1 MSQNF
6 KFVEQTQALPLIV
19 RKPIAVMNY
28 NLYKKY
34 RHSQNYYY
42 IREINEILSDAS
54 TRHVILFKDC
64 LTIDEEVPQ
73 LMHNDR
79 MSTLRDTINWRNIHK
94 KQHCSQ
100 NITKYCVRLNQFHA
114 DIARIFEEP
123 VCTVLNKYFDK
134 KRKYDYF
141 RIAKIIEEENKLNPQ
156 KPPKG
161 IVGERPSPANSQES
175 LPQEQEQVENEV
187 VQHTQVLKEISW
199 LKNEKPFHKDASQT
213 INELFKHLEHFDDMS
228 SFSIAPIPKK
238 EKITLDNF
246 LLYIGTKFN
255 KKQMTSPNYKQTH
268 DHRIQELI
276 LKQKTK
282 TLQKG
287 QPNYSLH
294 KKNDTKYSIGSIEK
308 KIVFAKDQFNNLS
321 KKSNRQVS
329 TDIMESLTKL
339 DNKPLEFIKNKSKT
353 TVTKNQIKINNII
366 RDVNHNN
373 TPTPSLHKVSISS
386 THLKTQQ
393 PYAVPQS
400 NNFKLNSLA
409 KLLIED
415 TYNDQQHNK
424 LKHGAITHRPL
435 SGTHTLFTS
444 YSNRNSPSINNKQQ
458 NLQNS
463 KPDFNQIKK
472 GKQINS
478 TQLPQQFGQLAK
490 NLFKKVL
497 NSKKPKPINHIMQ
510 SSQQDKVLNQFDKLK
525 INCNSQ
531 QQLNEINEKKQHKKI
546 KSDGRALY
554 NKFSIPELG
563 CLTERH
569 EKESPLL
576 NFHSNNSHGSPQQ
589 FRRLDSEKQESI
601 SKNMKGLMIQQM
613 LKQLAKK
620 NQQNQQ
626 KQELCSIIKN
636 SQKIF

>member
-6 KFVEQTQALPLIV
+6 KFVEQSQTLPMIV
-19 RKPIAVMNY
+19 RKPMTVMNF

-34 RHSQNYYY
+34 QHSQNYYY

-54 TRHVILFKDC
+54 TKHVIHFKDW
-64 LTIDEEVPQ
+64 LTIDEEDEYLKRFYKLEEYPQ
-73 LMHNDR
+73 KIVLL
-79 MSTLRDTINWRNIHK
+79 TEYYK
-94 KQHCSQ
+94 
-100 NITKYCVRLNQFHA
+100 FHA
-114 DIARIFEEP
+114 DIARIFQEP
-123 VCTVLNKYFDK
+123 VCTVLNKYYDK

-161 IVGERPSPANSQES
+161 IVGDRPSPANSQES
-175 LPQEQEQVENEV
+175 LPQEQEEPENEV
-187 VQHTQVLKEISW
+187 VQQTQILKEISW
-199 LKNEKPFHKDASQT
+199 LKNEKPFRKDTSQT

-255 KKQMTSPNYKQTH
+255 KKQTTSPNPKQSQE
-268 DHRIQELI
+268 HRIIELI
-276 LKQKTK
+276 QKQKAK
-282 TLQKG
+282 IHQKG
-287 QPNYSLH
+287 QPSYSLH
-294 KKNDTKYSIGSIEK
+294 KKNDIKYSIGSIEK
-308 KIVFAKDQFNNLS
+308 KITFAKDQLNNLS
-321 KKSNRQVS
+321 KKSNRQAS
-329 TDIMESLTKL
+329 TDIIESLTKL
-339 DNKPLEFIKNKSKT
+339 DTKPQELIKNKSKT
-353 TVTKNQIKINNII
+353 IVPKNQIKINKII
-366 RDVNHNN
+366 RDVNQNN
-373 TPTPSLHKVSISS
+373 TPTLSLHKVSISS

-393 PYAVPQS
+393 PQI
-400 NNFKLNSLA
+400 NNNNNVKLNSLA

-415 TYNDQQHNK
+415 TYNDPQYNK
-424 LKHGAITHRPL
+424 FKHGSITHRPL
-435 SGTHTLFTS
+435 SGTNILFTS
-444 YSNRNSPSINNKQQ
+444 YSNRNSPSINYKKQ

-463 KPDFNQIKK
+463 KPDINQIKK

-478 TQLPQQFGQLAK
+478 TQQPQQQFGLLAK

-497 NSKKPKPINHIMQ
+497 NSKKPKPINHIKQ
-510 SSQQDKVLNQFDKLK
+510 SSHQDKVLNQFDKLK

-531 QQLNEINEKKQHKKI
+531 QQFNDINEKKQHKKN
-546 KSDGRALY
+546 KSDGKALY
-554 NKFSIPELG
+554 NKLSIPELG

-576 NFHSNNSHGSPQQ
+576 NFHSNNNHSSPQTQ
-589 FRRLDSEKQESI
+589 HFRRLHSEKQESI

-613 LKQLAKK
+613 LKQLAKQ

-636 SQKIF
+636 SQKKF

>member
-6 KFVEQTQALPLIV
+6 KFVEQTQTLPLIV
-19 RKPIAVMNY
+19 RKPIAVMNFK
-28 NLYKKY
+28 LYKKY

-54 TRHVILFKDC
+54 TRHVIHFKDW
-64 LTIDEEVPQ
+64 LTIDEEDEYLKRYYKLEEYPQ
-73 LMHNDR
+73 KIALL
-79 MSTLRDTINWRNIHK
+79 TEYYK
-94 KQHCSQ
+94 
-100 NITKYCVRLNQFHA
+100 FHA

-123 VCTVLNKYFDK
+123 VCTVLNRYYDK

-175 LPQEQEQVENEV
+175 LPQEQEEVENEV

-213 INELFKHLEHFDDMS
+213 INELFKHLEHLDDMS

-238 EKITLDNF
+238 DKITLDNF

-255 KKQMTSPNYKQTH
+255 KKQMTSPSYKQAH

-276 LKQKTK
+276 QKQKTK
-282 TLQKG
+282 AHQKG

-308 KIVFAKDQFNNLS
+308 KIIFAKDQFNYLS

-329 TDIMESLTKL
+329 TEIMESLTKL
-339 DNKPLEFIKNKSKT
+339 DNKPLELIKNKSKT
-353 TVTKNQIKINNII
+353 TVAKNQIKINKII
-366 RDVNHNN
+366 RDAN

-393 PYAVPQS
+393 PQPQS
-400 NNFKLNSLA
+400 NNLKLNSLA

-424 LKHGAITHRPL
+424 FKHGAITHRPL

-444 YSNRNSPSINNKQQ
+444 YSNRNSPSINYKKQ

-478 TQLPQQFGQLAK
+478 TQQPQQFAQLAK

-497 NSKKPKPINHIMQ
+497 NSKKQKPINHIKQ
-510 SSQQDKVLNQFDKLK
+510 SSHQDKVLNQFDKLK

-531 QQLNEINEKKQHKKI
+531 EQLNEINDKKQHKKN

-554 NKFSIPELG
+554 NKLSIPELG

-576 NFHSNNSHGSPQQ
+576 NFHSNNTNGSPQH